1 MEHKLY
7 LRKYLIISGLVL
19 FLMSGL
25 TLGIQIYEYHSLR
38 KSMNEKLA
46 AIVMEVK
53 EDYPEISDEEI
64 MRILN
69 SDGAE
74 KMDAESAGRITS
86 STDEGNGGSRKED
99 VRSNSK
105 RYFWQYGINLD
116 QENLII
122 ENERKSVIYLIV
134 NLVVFILA
142 GGSLMGLFLLYNNR
156 KDKVIAEITHCI
168 EEINRKNYSLTF
180 DNVSEDELSLLQSE
194 IYKTTIM
201 LKETAEIAVGDK
213 KMLKRSLEDISH
225 QLKTPLTSILIMLD
239 NLIDEPDMPDEIR
252 DSFVRTIKREITN
265 INFLVQAILK
275 ISKFDSNTM
284 TFMKME
290 CRLSDLI
297 TEAVHNVETI
307 CDLKDVKIV
316 VKEDEQKDRRIT
328 YSDTQESERQEDE
341 RRDKQTGQKEKER
354 PESDRRDK
362 QKECQ
367 ENDRQDRKRGGN
379 HQTDGIS
386 IVCDRRWQVEAL
398 TNIMKNCVEHSEPH
412 GEVRIQ
418 YGKNPVYSYI
428 RTENYGDPIDPE
440 DLPHI
445 FERFYKGKNATPESI
460 GIGLALAK
468 TIVEEDGGVIEVDSD
483 GTRTQFVIKYIA

>member
-53 EDYPEISDEEI
+53 EDYPETSDEEI

-69 SDGAE
+69 SD
-74 KMDAESAGRITS
+74 
-86 STDEGNGGSRKED
+86 SRED
-99 VRSNSK
+99 SQA
-105 RYFWQYGINLD
+105 YFWQYGINLE

-122 ENERKSVIYLIV
+122 DNEHKASGYLII
-134 NLVVFILA
+134 NLVVFILT
-142 GGSLMGLFLLYNNR
+142 GGSLIVVFLLYNHR
-156 KDKVIAEITHCI
+156 KDKAIAEITHCI

-201 LKETAEIAVGDK
+201 LKETTEIAVGDK

-225 QLKTPLTSILIMLD
+225 QLKTPLTSILVMLD
-239 NLIDEPDMPDEIR
+239 NLIDEPDMPDEVR

-290 CRLSDLI
+290 CPLSDLI

-307 CDLKDVKIV
+307 CDLKDVRIV
-316 VKEDEQKDRRIT
+316 VEEEDRKD
-328 YSDTQESERQEDE
+328 DQ
-341 RRDKQTGQKEKER
+341 RDKKRE
-354 PESDRRDK
+354 
-362 QKECQ
+362 
-367 ENDRQDRKRGGN
+367 EN
-379 HQTDGIS
+379 HPTDGIS

-412 GEVRIQ
+412 GEIRVQ

-483 GTRTQFVIKYIA
+483 GARTQFVIKYIA